1 MQRGSNMQSRFA
13 ALCCACAAFWV
24 TPATAQQ
31 SAKTGPADPRAEV
44 PATQYRSAFTDYQSF
59 RDEKPASWREVNDEA
74 ARVGGHLGIFTGG
87 AHAGHGVAPGAGK
100 PGTKK

>member
-1 MQRGSNMQSRFA
+1 M
-13 ALCCACAAFWV
+13 
-24 TPATAQQ
+24 AQQ
-31 SAKTGPADPRAEV
+31 QHSPNPADPRAAV
-44 PATQYRSAFTDYQSF
+44 AAPQYRSAFTDYQSF

-74 ARVGGHLGIFTGG
+74 ARVGGHLGIFMGG